1 MIVNNQIY
9 YKALYN
15 NIINIFSFSK
25 KDSNDFNS
33 NEEQNENLRDNFLK
47 KPNELVPSLRQPSIV
62 IN

>member
-15 NIINIFSFSK
+15 NIMNIFSFSK
-25 KDSNDFNS
+25 KDS

>member
-1 MIVNNQIY
+1 M
-9 YKALYN
+9 
-15 NIINIFSFSK
+15 NIFSFSK